1 MARHHSIFHFWNTV
15 CSCRLPA
22 TAARW
27 PTKQPTT
34 QHNPTTQRRNDAQ
47 ARNGGVSLLARGR
60 RWPHHTE
67 WTPRLAAVI
76 RDCVVRVLV
85 LVPNLLMVVC
95 WWLWMRRSNYMR
107 PRRNEVGRMCS
118 LSFGLVASILSGA
131 YAAVGGDWHGTHFL
145 CVDEMCC
152 LIFVHIYEL

>member
-1 MARHHSIFHFWNTV
+1 VARHHSIFHFWNTV

-95 WWLWMRRSNYMR
+95 WWLGYEDQITCGRAATKWSECVRCRSAWLR
-107 PRRNEVGRMCS
+107 LFCQVHTRQWEVTGTEHIFCAWTRC
-118 LSFGLVASILSGA
+118 
-131 YAAVGGDWHGTHFL
+131 AV
-145 CVDEMCC
+145 
-152 LIFVHIYEL
+152 